1 MLPPFDYS
9 AERQKTRLTGSP
21 HFKINLNVKDQAVLV
36 AIKNSRRVG
45 QIYKSGLNSVQL
57 QVLSIKELKVIIEH
71 FDKYPFITQKYS
83 DFNFFKMVVEKI
95 ERKEHL
101 TLDGLRQIVAIK
113 GAMNLGLSD
122 KLKLFFPD
130 IVPVERP
137 IVENPKIKDP
147 N

>member
-1 MLPPFDYS
+1 
-9 AERQKTRLTGSP
+9 
-21 HFKINLNVKDQAVLV
+21 
-36 AIKNSRRVG
+36 
-45 QIYKSGLNSVQL
+45 
-57 QVLSIKELKVIIEH
+57 
-71 FDKYPFITQKYS
+71 
-83 DFNFFKMVVEKI
+83 MVFEKI

-101 TLDGLRQIVAIK
+101 TLDGLRKIVAIK
-113 GAMNLGLSD
+113 GAINLGLSD